1 MEDLEIAA
9 RNILRDPVK
18 HSARV
23 PLSSHREKFSA
34 KTVLKTAE
42 NLSSVAFSL
51 WIVTAKEKALNVPE
65 HSDYIHDKEPF

>member
-1 MEDLEIAA
+1 MNFPGTVIRDWDIYGCLGKMEDLEIAA

-51 WIVTAKEKALNVPE
+51 
-65 HSDYIHDKEPF
+65 